1 MAENSSHTTTDH
13 EAIRAWVEARGG
25 KPARVRS
32 TGSGGGE
39 GLLRIEFDE
48 GEENLEEISWDDFFE
63 AFEENDLAFLYQ
75 EETKGGSESRFNK
88 LVSR

>member
-1 MAENSSHTTTDH
+1 MADRNSHTTTDH
-13 EAIRAWVEARGG
+13 EAIRQWVEARGG

-32 TGSGGGE
+32 TGSGGG
-39 GLLRIEFDE
+39 GLLRIEFDDSE
-48 GEENLEEISWDDFFE
+48 DDLEPISWDEFFD

-75 EETKGGSESRFNK
+75 EETEDGSESRFNK